1 MMRVLILG
9 AGALGSLIGA
19 LLSKRNEVT
28 LVGRKD
34 HVSSIQAEGLRISGH
49 TEMLARLSAM
59 GRVEDLSGY
68 DYVFLTVKSYD
79 TKSSMKSLA
88 ELPGSS
94 TVVTMQ
100 NGLGNL
106 ETIGEYANSVIGGTT
121 SHGATLRGPGDV
133 VHAGT
138 GDTVAGIYKG
148 VSEETLDSLA
158 GELTACGIVTNT
170 TENLSGEVWA
180 KAIVNAGINPLTA
193 ILGARNGYLLDNAQV
208 TRMLENV
215 CKEAIEVATTC
226 EIPLP
231 EDDLVERTKR
241 VARMTAQNMSSMLQ
255 DVVSRRRT
263 EIGSI
268 TGVIVTQ
275 GDERGVPT
283 PLNSALLAV
292 VKGME
297 NSYGV

>member
-1 MMRVLILG
+1 MMRVLIFG

-28 LVGRKD
+28 LVGRRE
-34 HVSSIQAEGLRISGH
+34 HMSSIQAEGLRISGH
-49 TEMLARLSAM
+49 TEMLARPRAVE
-59 GRVEDLSGY
+59 RVEDLSGY

-79 TKSSMKSLA
+79 TRSAMKSLA
-88 ELPGSS
+88 KLPGLS

-106 ETIGEYANSVIGGTT
+106 ETIGEYANNVVGGTT

-148 VSEETLDSLA
+148 VSRESLDSLA
-158 GELTACGIVTNT
+158 GELTACGMRTDV

-193 ILGARNGYLLDNAQV
+193 ILGARNGYLLENPEV
-208 TRMLENV
+208 TGMLEDV
-215 CKEAIEVATTC
+215 CLEAIEVATTC

-255 DVVSRRRT
+255 DVVRRRKT
-263 EIGSI
+263 EIDSI
-268 TGVIVTQ
+268 TDEIVRR
-275 GDERGVPT
+275 GNDRGVPT

>member
-1 MMRVLILG
+1 MMRVLIFG

-19 LLSKRNEVT
+19 LLSKRNEVI
-28 LVGRKD
+28 LAGRKE
-34 HVSSIQAEGLRISGH
+34 HIFSIQEEGLRISGH
-49 TEMLARLSAM
+49 TEMLARPRAVE
-59 GRVEDLSGY
+59 RIEDLSGY

-79 TKSSMKSLA
+79 TKSAMKSLA
-88 ELPGSS
+88 ELPGLS

-106 ETIGEYANSVIGGTT
+106 ETIGEYTDSVIGGTT
-121 SHGATLRGPGDV
+121 SHGATLKEAGEV
-133 VHAGT
+133 VHAGA
-138 GDTVAGIYKG
+138 GDTVAGIFKG
-148 VSEETLDSLA
+148 VSRESLDSLA
-158 GELTACGIVTNT
+158 GELTACGMRTDV

-193 ILGARNGYLLDNAQV
+193 ILGARNGHLLENPEV
-208 TRMLENV
+208 TEMLEEV
-215 CKEAIEVATTC
+215 CLEAIAVATTC

-241 VARMTAQNMSSMLQ
+241 VARMTAQNLSSMLQ
-255 DVVSRRRT
+255 DVVRKRKT
-263 EIGSI
+263 EIDSI
-268 TGVIVTQ
+268 TGEIVRL
-275 GDERGVPT
+275 GNDRGVPT

>member
-1 MMRVLILG
+1 MMRVLIFG

-19 LLSKRNEVT
+19 LLSRRNEVT
-28 LVGRKD
+28 LVGRKE
-34 HVSSIQAEGLRISGH
+34 HMSSIREEGLRISGH
-49 TEMLARLSAM
+49 TDMVVRPSAVEM
-59 GRVEDLSGY
+59 VEDLSGY

-79 TKSSMKSLA
+79 TKRAMKSLA
-88 ELPGSS
+88 KLPGLG

-138 GDTVAGIYKG
+138 GDTVAGVYKG
-148 VSEETLDSLA
+148 VSRESLDSLA
-158 GELTACGIVTNT
+158 GELTACGMRTDV

-193 ILGARNGYLLDNAQV
+193 ILGARNGYLLENPEV
-208 TRMLENV
+208 TGMLEEV
-215 CKEAIEVATTC
+215 CLEATEVATTC
-226 EIPLP
+226 EIPLA

-241 VARMTAQNMSSMLQ
+241 VARMTAQNVSSMLQ
-255 DVVSRRRT
+255 DVVRRRKT
-263 EIGSI
+263 EIDSI
-268 TGVIVTQ
+268 TGEIVRL
-275 GDERGVPT
+275 GSDGGVPT

>member
-1 MMRVLILG
+1 MRVLIFG

-28 LVGRKD
+28 LVGRRG
-34 HVSSIQAEGLRISGH
+34 HMSSIQAEGLRISGH
-49 TEMLARLSAM
+49 TEMLARPSAVE
-59 GRVEDLSGY
+59 RVEDLSGY

-79 TKSSMKSLA
+79 TRSAMKSLA
-88 ELPGSS
+88 KLPGLS

-106 ETIGEYANSVIGGTT
+106 ETIGGYANNVIGGTT

-133 VHAGT
+133 VHAGV

-148 VSEETLDSLA
+148 DSRESLDSLT
-158 GELTACGIVTNT
+158 GELTACGMRTDV
-170 TENLSGEVWA
+170 TENLRGEVWT

-193 ILGARNGYLLDNAQV
+193 ILGARNGYLLENPEV
-208 TRMLENV
+208 TGMLEAV
-215 CKEAIEVATTC
+215 CLEAIEVATTC

-255 DVVSRRRT
+255 DVVRRRKT
-263 EIGSI
+263 EIDSI
-268 TGVIVTQ
+268 TGEIVRR
-275 GDERGVPT
+275 GNDRGVPT

>member
-1 MMRVLILG
+1 MRVLILG

-19 LLSKRNEVT
+19 LLSKQNDVT
-28 LVGRKD
+28 LVGRKE

-49 TEMLARLSAM
+49 TEMLARLSAVE
-59 GRVEDLSGY
+59 RVEDLSGY

-79 TKSSMKSLA
+79 TKSAMRSLG

-106 ETIGEYANSVIGGTT
+106 ETIAEYANSVIGGTT
-121 SHGATLRGPGDV
+121 SHGAMLRGPGDV

-158 GELTACGIVTNT
+158 GELTACGMMTNT

-215 CKEAIEVATTC
+215 CKEAVEVATMC

-231 EDDLVERTKR
+231 EDDLVERTTR

-255 DVVSRRRT
+255 DVVSKRRT
-263 EIGSI
+263 EISSI
-268 TGVIVTQ
+268 TGVIVSR
-275 GDERGVPT
+275 GDDRGVPT

>member
-1 MMRVLILG
+1 MMRVLIFG

-28 LVGRKD
+28 LVGRRE
-34 HVSSIQAEGLRISGH
+34 HMSSIQAEGLRISGH
-49 TEMLARLSAM
+49 TEMLARPSVVE
-59 GRVEDLSGY
+59 RVEDLSGY
-68 DYVFLTVKSYD
+68 DHVFLTVKSYD
-79 TKSSMKSLA
+79 TRSAMKSLA
-88 ELPGSS
+88 KLPGLR

-106 ETIGEYANSVIGGTT
+106 ETIGEYANNVIGGTT

-133 VHAGT
+133 VHAGM
-138 GDTVAGIYKG
+138 GDAVAGIYKG
-148 VSEETLDSLA
+148 VSRESLDSLA
-158 GELTACGIVTNT
+158 GELTACGMRTDV

-193 ILGARNGYLLDNAQV
+193 ILGARNGYLLENPEV
-208 TRMLENV
+208 TGMLEDV
-215 CKEAIEVATTC
+215 CLEAIEVATAC

-255 DVVSRRRT
+255 DVVRRRRT
-263 EIGSI
+263 EIDSI
-268 TGVIVTQ
+268 TGEIVRR
-275 GDERGVPT
+275 GNDKGVPT

>member
-1 MMRVLILG
+1 MMRVLIFG

-28 LVGRKD
+28 LVGRRG
-34 HVSSIQAEGLRISGH
+34 HMSSIQAEGLRISGH
-49 TEMLARLSAM
+49 TEMLARPSVVE
-59 GRVEDLSGY
+59 RVEDLSGY

-79 TKSSMKSLA
+79 TRSAMKSLA
-88 ELPGSS
+88 KLPGLS

-106 ETIGEYANSVIGGTT
+106 ETIGGYANNVIGGTT

-133 VHAGT
+133 VHAGV

-148 VSEETLDSLA
+148 DSRESLDSLT
-158 GELTACGIVTNT
+158 GELTACGMRTDV
-170 TENLSGEVWA
+170 TENLRGEVWT

-193 ILGARNGYLLDNAQV
+193 ILGARNGYLLENPEV
-208 TRMLENV
+208 TGMLEAV
-215 CKEAIEVATTC
+215 CLEAIEVATTC

-255 DVVSRRRT
+255 DVVRRRKT
-263 EIGSI
+263 EIDSI
-268 TGVIVTQ
+268 TGEIVRR
-275 GDERGVPT
+275 GNDRGVPT
-283 PLNSALLAV
+283 PLNSVLLAV

>member
-1 MMRVLILG
+1 MMRVLIFG

-28 LVGRKD
+28 LVGRRG
-34 HVSSIQAEGLRISGH
+34 HTSSIQAEGLRISGH
-49 TEMLARLSAM
+49 TEMLARPSVVE
-59 GRVEDLSGY
+59 RVEDLSGY

-79 TKSSMKSLA
+79 TRSAMKSLA
-88 ELPGSS
+88 KLPGLS

-106 ETIGEYANSVIGGTT
+106 ETIGEYANNVIGGTT
-121 SHGATLRGPGDV
+121 SHGATLRRPGDV
-133 VHAGT
+133 VHAGM

-148 VSEETLDSLA
+148 VSRESLDSLA
-158 GELTACGIVTNT
+158 GELTACGMRTDV

-193 ILGARNGYLLDNAQV
+193 ILGARNGYLLENPEV
-208 TRMLENV
+208 TGMLEDV
-215 CKEAIEVATTC
+215 CFEAIEVATTC

-231 EDDLVERTKR
+231 KDDLVERTKR

-255 DVVSRRRT
+255 DVVRRRKT
-263 EIGSI
+263 EIDSI
-268 TGVIVTQ
+268 TGEIVRR
-275 GDERGVPT
+275 GNDRGVPT